1 MPLDKVLI
9 SHLEKQD
16 ELEDGIEADV
26 DTLVDKL
33 SIPDLMQGAEEILL
47 GLVAAV
53 QEQLKESY
61 YPESAKNG
69 VEFATDIEKDGDI
82 QVPKTDD
89 PVLNKELADGDK
101 GESTT

>member
-16 ELEDGIEADV
+16 DLEDGIEADI
-26 DTLVDKL
+26 DALVNKIK
-33 SIPDLMQGAEEILL
+33 IPNLMNGAEEVLIE
-47 GLVAAV
+47 LVALV
-53 QEQLKESY
+53 QEQLKEEY

-69 VEFATDIEKDGDI
+69 VEFATDIEADGDI

-89 PVLNKELADGDK
+89 PVLNKELEDGIK
-101 GESTT
+101 GESQT